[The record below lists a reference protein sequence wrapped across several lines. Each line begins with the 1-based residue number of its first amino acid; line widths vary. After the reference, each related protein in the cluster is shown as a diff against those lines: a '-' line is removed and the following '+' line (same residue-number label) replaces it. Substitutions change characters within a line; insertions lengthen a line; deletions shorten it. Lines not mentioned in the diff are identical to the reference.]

1 MNRKK
6 VLILLSLLLIIIGTF
21 TGYLTTLAQTD
32 YQIAVN
38 RLQMISLE
46 AVEQKIQHQEGF
58 YLYTGRES
66 CPYCQEFAPKLAK
79 AVDKTETTVY
89 YLDSEH
95 IDKTSWN
102 NFKTTVGFTTIPNRT
117 YFTNGTVYDRLS
129 NTSQASVEVIESF
142 VSKYK
147 YLRQK

>member
-1 MNRKK
+1 MNSKK

-21 TGYLTTLAQTD
+21 TAYLTTLAQTD

-46 AVEQKIQHQEGF
+46 AVEQKLQHQESF

-66 CPYCQEFAPKLAK
+66 CPYCQEFTPKLAK
-79 AVDKTETTVY
+79 AVDKTNITMY

-102 NFKTTVGFTTIPNRT
+102 NFKTTVGFKTIPNLT
-117 YFTNGTVYDRLS
+117 YFTNGTAYDRLP
-129 NTSQASVEVIESF
+129 NASQASVEGIELF

-147 YLRQK
+147 Y

>member
-1 MNRKK
+1 MNSKK
-6 VLILLSLLLIIIGTF
+6 VLILLSLLIIIVTF
-21 TGYLTTLAQTD
+21 TAYLTTLPQTE
-32 YQIAVN
+32 YQIAIK
-38 RLQMISLE
+38 RLQKISLE
-46 AVEQKIQHQEGF
+46 AVEQKIQHKESF

-102 NFKTTVGFTTIPNRT
+102 NFKTTVGFKTIPNLT
-117 YFTNGTVYDRLS
+117 YFTNGTVYDILPKA
-129 NTSQASVEVIESF
+129 SQASVEVIESF
-142 VSKYK
+142 IRKE
-147 YLRQK
+147 

>member
-1 MNRKK
+1 MNSKK
-6 VLILLSLLLIIIGTF
+6 VLILLSLLIIIVTF
-21 TGYLTTLAQTD
+21 TAYLTNSAQID

-38 RLQMISLE
+38 RLQKISLE
-46 AVEQKIQHQEGF
+46 AVEQKIQHQESF

-79 AVDKTETTVY
+79 AVDKTDTTVY

-102 NFKTTVGFTTIPNRT
+102 NFKTTVGFKTIPNLT
-117 YFTNGTVYDRLS
+117 YFTNGTVYDILPKA
-129 NTSQASVEVIESF
+129 SQASVEVIESF

>member
-1 MNRKK
+1 MNSKK
-6 VLILLSLLLIIIGTF
+6 VLILLSLLIIIVTF
-21 TGYLTTLAQTD
+21 TAYLTTLPQTD

-38 RLQMISLE
+38 RLQKISLE
-46 AVEQKIQHQEGF
+46 AVEQKIQHKESF

-79 AVDKTETTVY
+79 AVNKTKITVY

-102 NFKTTVGFTTIPNRT
+102 NFKTSVGFKTIPNLT

-142 VSKYK
+142 IRKE
-147 YLRQK
+147 

>member
-1 MNRKK
+1 MNSKK
-6 VLILLSLLLIIIGTF
+6 VLILLSLLIIIVTF
-21 TGYLTTLAQTD
+21 TAYLTTLPQTD

-38 RLQMISLE
+38 RLQKISLE
-46 AVEQKIQHQEGF
+46 AVEQKIQHQESF

-79 AVDKTETTVY
+79 AVDKTNITMY

-102 NFKTTVGFTTIPNRT
+102 NFKTTVGFKTIPNLT
-117 YFTNGTVYDRLS
+117 CFTNGTVYDKLS
-129 NTSQASVEVIESF
+129 NTSQANVEVIESF

>member
-1 MNRKK
+1 MNSKK
-6 VLILLSLLLIIIGTF
+6 VLILPSLLLIVIVTF
-21 TGYLTTLAQTD
+21 TAYLTALPQTD

-46 AVEQKIQHQEGF
+46 TVEQKIQHQESF

-66 CPYCQEFAPKLAK
+66 CPYCQEFVPKLAE
-79 AVDKTETTVY
+79 AVDKTRTTVY
-89 YLDSEH
+89 YLDSEN

-102 NFKTTVGFTTIPNRT
+102 NFKTTVGFKTIPNLT

>member
-1 MNRKK
+1 MNSKK
-6 VLILLSLLLIIIGTF
+6 VLTLLSLLLIIIVTF
-21 TGYLTTLAQTD
+21 TVYLTTLPQTD
-32 YQIAVN
+32 YQIAVS
-38 RLQMISLE
+38 RLQKVSLE
-46 AVEQKIQHQEGF
+46 AVEQKIQHQESF

-102 NFKTTVGFTTIPNRT
+102 NLKTTIGFKTIPNLT
-117 YFTNGTVYDRLS
+117 YFTNGTVYDILPKA
-129 NTSQASVEVIESF
+129 SQANVEVITQFIEE
-142 VSKYK
+142 K
-147 YLRQK
+147 

>member
-1 MNRKK
+1 MNSKK
-6 VLILLSLLLIIIGTF
+6 VLILLSLLIIIVTF
-21 TGYLTTLAQTD
+21 TAYLTTLPQTD

-38 RLQMISLE
+38 RLQKISLKT
-46 AVEQKIQHQEGF
+46 VEQKIQHQESF

-66 CPYCQEFAPKLAK
+66 CPYCQEFVPKLAE

-95 IDKTSWN
+95 IDKTNWN
-102 NFKTTVGFTTIPNRT
+102 NFKTTVGFKTIPNLT
-117 YFTNGTVYDRLS
+117 YFTNGIVYDILPKA
-129 NTSQASVEVIESF
+129 SQASVEVIESF

>member
-21 TGYLTTLAQTD
+21 TAYLTTLAQTD

-46 AVEQKIQHQEGF
+46 AVEQKLQHQESF

-66 CPYCQEFAPKLAK
+66 CPYCQEFVPKLAE
-79 AVDKTETTVY
+79 AVDKTGTTVY

-102 NFKTTVGFTTIPNRT
+102 NFKTTVGFKIIPNLT
-117 YFTNGTVYDRLS
+117 YFKNGTVYDRL
-129 NTSQASVEVIESF
+129 TKASQASVEVIESF
-142 VSKYK
+142 IRKE
-147 YLRQK
+147 

>member
-21 TGYLTTLAQTD
+21 TAYLTTLAQTD

-38 RLQMISLE
+38 RLQKISLE
-46 AVEQKIQHQEGF
+46 AVEQKIQDQESF

-66 CPYCQEFAPKLAK
+66 CPYCQEF
-79 AVDKTETTVY
+79 DKIGTTVY
-89 YLDSEH
+89 YLDSEN

-102 NFKTTVGFTTIPNRT
+102 NFKTTVEFKTIPNLT
-117 YFTNGTVYDRLS
+117 YFTNGTTYDRLL
-129 NTSQASVEVIESF
+129 NASQASVEVIESF
-142 VSKYK
+142 IRRNK
-147 YLRQK
+147 

>member
-1 MNRKK
+1 MNSKK
-6 VLILLSLLLIIIGTF
+6 VLILLSLLIIIVTF
-21 TGYLTTLAQTD
+21 TAYLTTLPQTD

-38 RLQMISLE
+38 RLQKISLE
-46 AVEQKIQHQEGF
+46 AVEQKIQHQESF

-79 AVDKTETTVY
+79 AVDETKITVY

-102 NFKTTVGFTTIPNRT
+102 NFKTTVGFKTIPNLT
-117 YFTNGTVYDRLS
+117 YFTNGTAYERLQ
-129 NTSQASVEVIESF
+129 NASQASVEVVESF
-142 VSKYK
+142 IRKE
-147 YLRQK
+147 

>member
-1 MNRKK
+1 MNSKK
-6 VLILLSLLLIIIGTF
+6 VLILLSLLLIIIVTF
-21 TGYLTTLAQTD
+21 TAYLTALPQTD

-38 RLQMISLE
+38 RLQKISIE
-46 AVEQKIQHQEGF
+46 AVEQKIQQQESF

-79 AVDKTETTVY
+79 AVDETKITVY

-102 NFKTTVGFTTIPNRT
+102 NIKTTVGFKRIPNLT
-117 YFTNGTVYDRLS
+117 YFKNGTVYDRLS
-129 NTSQASVEVIESF
+129 DASQASVEMIETF
-142 VSKYK
+142 IRKE
-147 YLRQK
+147 

>member
-21 TGYLTTLAQTD
+21 TAYLTTLAQTD

-46 AVEQKIQHQEGF
+46 AVEQKLQHQESF

-66 CPYCQEFAPKLAK
+66 CPYCQEFVPKLAE
-79 AVDKTETTVY
+79 AVDKTGTTVY

-102 NFKTTVGFTTIPNRT
+102 NFKTTVGFKIIPNLT
-117 YFTNGTVYDRLS
+117 YFKNGTVYDRLS
-129 NTSQASVEVIESF
+129 NASQASIEVIETF
-142 VSKYK
+142 IRKE
-147 YLRQK
+147 

>member
-1 MNRKK
+1 MNSKK
-6 VLILLSLLLIIIGTF
+6 VLILLSLLIIIVIF
-21 TGYLTTLAQTD
+21 TAYLTTLPQTD

-38 RLQMISLE
+38 RLQKISLE
-46 AVEQKIQHQEGF
+46 AVEQKIQHKESF

-102 NFKTTVGFTTIPNRT
+102 NFKTTVGFKTIPNLT
-117 YFTNGTVYDRLS
+117 CFTNGTVYDKLS
-129 NTSQASVEVIESF
+129 NTSQANVEVIESF

>member
-1 MNRKK
+1 MNSKK
-6 VLILLSLLLIIIGTF
+6 VLILLSLLIIIVTF
-21 TGYLTTLAQTD
+21 TAYLTTLPQTD

-38 RLQMISLE
+38 RLQKISLE
-46 AVEQKIQHQEGF
+46 AVEQKIQHQESF

-66 CPYCQEFAPKLAK
+66 CPYCQEFAPKLAN
-79 AVDKTETTVY
+79 AVDKTDTTVY

-102 NFKTTVGFTTIPNRT
+102 NFKTTVGFKTIPNLT

-129 NTSQASVEVIESF
+129 DASQASVEVIESF